1 MVVSRA
7 GQSTI
12 KTCGHSDSCGSRG
25 RPGPTPPST
34 PSCCPARYHLPA
46 IRDVDLRAALHP
58 RSWADRRGLVWVTV
72 AALLDINTGPPA
84 PPSATSSPAGAPQPH
99 KGDLPRRMDESG
111 RRMTDLRRRLEPAV
125 RLAQSGLPGQILGR
139 LIEVQFLDRTVILA
153 AQAFSAI
160 LPLFIV
166 VSTVSPHPGGDS
178 PGTVLIGKL
187 GLGASEMS
195 SLQTAVVPPP
205 SARASVGVLGILL
218 ALLTA
223 TSFARA
229 LQRSYQL
236 AWRLPPVG
244 LRAAWRPLAL
254 VVGLALYIEL
264 LFLFGRLV
272 RGVPAGSVLEDLV
285 TFVGAW
291 ALWTGAGW
299 ILLAGRVRPRLL
311 AVGGLLTAVGFASLR
326 RLSAFYLPSLVAS
339 NQQQFGLLGVAFT
352 LFSWLSAC
360 SFIIVVATV
369 VGAVLAEDPG
379 RLAQFIRAPRR

>member
-1 MVVSRA
+1 MD
-7 GQSTI
+7 
-12 KTCGHSDSCGSRG
+12 HS
-25 RPGPTPPST
+25 
-34 PSCCPARYHLPA
+34 
-46 IRDVDLRAALHP
+46 
-58 RSWADRRGLVWVTV
+58 
-72 AALLDINTGPPA
+72 
-84 PPSATSSPAGAPQPH
+84 
-99 KGDLPRRMDESG
+99 

-187 GLGASEMS
+187 GLGASQMS

-285 TFVGAW
+285 TFAGAW

-326 RLSAFYLPSLVAS
+326 RLSAFYLPSLVTS

-369 VGAVLAEDPG
+369 VGAILAEDPG
-379 RLAQFIRAPRR
+379 RFGQFIRVPRR

>member
-1 MVVSRA
+1 
-7 GQSTI
+7 
-12 KTCGHSDSCGSRG
+12 
-25 RPGPTPPST
+25 
-34 PSCCPARYHLPA
+34 
-46 IRDVDLRAALHP
+46 
-58 RSWADRRGLVWVTV
+58 
-72 AALLDINTGPPA
+72 
-84 PPSATSSPAGAPQPH
+84 
-99 KGDLPRRMDESG
+99 
-111 RRMTDLRRRLEPAV
+111 V
-125 RLAQSGLPGQILGR
+125 RLAQAGLPGRILGR
-139 LIEVQFLDRTVILA
+139 LIEVHVLDRAVILA

-166 VSTVSPHPGGDS
+166 VSTISPHPGGDS
-178 PGTVLIGKL
+178 PARVLVGKL
-187 GLGASEMS
+187 GLGGAEMS
-195 SLQTAVVPPP
+195 SLQAAVAPPS
-205 SARASVGVLGILL
+205 SARASIGVLGVVL

-236 AWRLPPVG
+236 AWQLPPAG

-285 TFVGAW
+285 AFAGAW

-311 AVGGLLTAVGFASLR
+311 AVGGLLTAIGFASLR
-326 RLSAFYLPSLVAS
+326 RLSAFYLPSVVVS

-369 VGAVLAEDPG
+369 IGAVLAEDPG
-379 RLAQFIRAPRR
+379 RLGRFIRAVRR

>member
-1 MVVSRA
+1 MD
-7 GQSTI
+7 QS
-12 KTCGHSDSCGSRG
+12 
-25 RPGPTPPST
+25 
-34 PSCCPARYHLPA
+34 
-46 IRDVDLRAALHP
+46 
-58 RSWADRRGLVWVTV
+58 
-72 AALLDINTGPPA
+72 
-84 PPSATSSPAGAPQPH
+84 
-99 KGDLPRRMDESG
+99 
-111 RRMTDLRRRLEPAV
+111 RRMTDLRRRVEPAV
-125 RLAQSGLPGQILGR
+125 RLAQTGLPGQILGR

-166 VSTVSPHPGGDS
+166 VSTISPQPGGDS
-178 PGTVLIGKL
+178 PATILVGKL
-187 GLGASEMS
+187 GLGAAEMS
-195 SLQTAVVPPP
+195 SLQAAVVPPP
-205 SARASVGVLGILL
+205 SARASVGVLGVVLT
-218 ALLTA
+218 LLTA

-244 LRAAWRPLAL
+244 LRAAWRPLAM

-285 TFVGAW
+285 TFGGAC

-311 AVGGLLTAVGFASLR
+311 AAGGLLTAIGFASLR
-326 RLSAFYLPSLVAS
+326 RLSAFYLPTVVAS

-379 RLAQFIRAPRR
+379 RLGRFIRDSRS

>member
-1 MVVSRA
+1 MD
-7 GQSTI
+7 QS
-12 KTCGHSDSCGSRG
+12 
-25 RPGPTPPST
+25 
-34 PSCCPARYHLPA
+34 
-46 IRDVDLRAALHP
+46 
-58 RSWADRRGLVWVTV
+58 
-72 AALLDINTGPPA
+72 
-84 PPSATSSPAGAPQPH
+84 
-99 KGDLPRRMDESG
+99 

-254 VVGLALYIEL
+254 VVGLALYIQL

-272 RGVPAGSVLEDLV
+272 RGVPAGSVLEDLSPSL
-285 TFVGAW
+285 TLGRC
-291 ALWTGAGW
+291 GPGRDGSCSRAGSGRGCS
-299 ILLAGRVRPRLL
+299 LLAGCSPRS
-311 AVGGLLTAVGFASLR
+311 ASHR
-326 RLSAFYLPSLVAS
+326 CAACPPSTCPA
-339 NQQQFGLLGVAFT
+339 
-352 LFSWLSAC
+352 W
-360 SFIIVVATV
+360 
-369 VGAVLAEDPG
+369 
-379 RLAQFIRAPRR
+379 

>member
-1 MVVSRA
+1 L
-7 GQSTI
+7 
-12 KTCGHSDSCGSRG
+12 D
-25 RPGPTPPST
+25 PS
-34 PSCCPARYHLPA
+34 
-46 IRDVDLRAALHP
+46 
-58 RSWADRRGLVWVTV
+58 
-72 AALLDINTGPPA
+72 
-84 PPSATSSPAGAPQPH
+84 
-99 KGDLPRRMDESG
+99 
-111 RRMTDLRRRLEPAV
+111 RRMTDLRRRVEPVV
-125 RLAQSGLPGQILGR
+125 RLAQTGLPGRIIGR
-139 LIEVQFLDRTVILA
+139 LIEVHFLDRAVILA

-166 VSTVSPHPGGDS
+166 VSTISPHPGGDS
-178 PGTVLIGKL
+178 PATVLAGKV
-187 GLGASEMS
+187 GLRSADVS
-195 SLQTAVVPPP
+195 SLQTAVAPPP
-205 SARASVGVLGILL
+205 SARASIGFLSVLL

-264 LFLFGRLV
+264 VFLFGRLV
-272 RGVPAGSVLEDLV
+272 RSVPAGSVLEDLV
-285 TFVGAW
+285 TFAGAC

-311 AVGGLLTAVGFASLR
+311 AAGALLTAVGFALLR

-352 LFSWLSAC
+352 LYSWLSVC

-369 VGAVLAEDPG
+369 LGAVLAEDPG
-379 RLAQFIRAPRR
+379 RLGRFIRGSSTQHPSDR